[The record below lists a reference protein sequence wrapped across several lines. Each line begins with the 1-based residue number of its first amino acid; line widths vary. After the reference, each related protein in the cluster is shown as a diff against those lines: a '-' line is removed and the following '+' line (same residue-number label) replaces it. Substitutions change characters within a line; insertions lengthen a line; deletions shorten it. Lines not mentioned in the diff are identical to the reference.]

1 MGLAKARFESQ
12 LWLITQVSLRRTIC
26 CQHAYQIIQKP
37 KWAKFRKTH
46 SNVSARSLT
55 GAEAAEMVADR
66 AEKSSKAP
74 RQAGS

>member
-1 MGLAKARFESQ
+1 M
-12 LWLITQVSLRRTIC
+12 TIC
-26 CQHAYQIIQKP
+26 CQHACQIIQKP

-46 SNVSARSLT
+46 SKVSVRSLT

-74 RQAGS
+74 PAGR